1 MHISLENAVDAFIAY
16 MADQV
21 ASIPRGVNRWL
32 GFGSLAAIK
41 SNPGM
46 IINNVNPYLEMVG
59 IVKDGMVDLD
69 GVKAFLDNAF
79 ANEPKISYFNFTFN
93 AEDAKAL
100 LAKMQGVGSEVA
112 E

>member
-1 MHISLENAVDAFIAY
+1 MHISLEKAVEGFVGY

-21 ASIPRGVNRWL
+21 AAIPRGVNRWL

-41 SNPGM
+41 ANPGM
-46 IINNVNPYLEMVG
+46 IINNVKPYLEMVG

-79 ANEPKISYFNFTFN
+79 ANEPKISYFNFTFT
-93 AEDAKAL
+93 ADDATAL
-100 LAKMQGVGSEVA
+100 LAKMQGMEA
-112 E
+112 A